1 MTPPVGGGSHPIIL
15 SGRREG
21 CPQEWLMGKEVRD
34 RKSWEGCVEGEQGR
48 PKMEKTR
55 LS

>member
-1 MTPPVGGGSHPIIL
+1 MTPPVGGGSQPIVL
-15 SGRREG
+15 SGRGEG

-34 RKSWEGCVEGEQGR
+34 QKSWEGGVEGKQGR
-48 PKMEKTR
+48 PKMGKAR